1 MILIHRATIIN
12 EGRTFE
18 GSVLIEGE
26 KIKKIFYDEVPKNVL
41 ATCRDVV
48 EASGLYLLPCVIDDQ
63 VNFRDP
69 VITHKGNI

>member
-26 KIKKIFYDEVPKNVL
+26 KIKKIFYDEVPKNGIISL
-41 ATCRDVV
+41 KSTIFNGIKRK
-48 EASGLYLLPCVIDDQ
+48 EKEL
-63 VNFRDP
+63 F
-69 VITHKGNI
+69 

>member
-1 MILIHRATIIN
+1 MAKNKRKNKTEIGDRKISEMILIHRATIIN

-41 ATCRDVV
+41 ATR
-48 EASGLYLLPCVIDDQ
+48 
-63 VNFRDP
+63 P
-69 VITHKGNI
+69 VYICCPA